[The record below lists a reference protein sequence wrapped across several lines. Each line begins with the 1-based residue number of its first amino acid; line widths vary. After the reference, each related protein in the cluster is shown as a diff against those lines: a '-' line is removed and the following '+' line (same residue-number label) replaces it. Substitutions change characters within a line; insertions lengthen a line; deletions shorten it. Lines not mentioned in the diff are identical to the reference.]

1 MENRARFPKM
11 ILEAVRE
18 GIGEDM
24 ILELRMSAE
33 DGVDGGM
40 EIRDMVEFCREIDG
54 MADIIHVSNGLKWAG
69 NQTQTFSDFFDVHG
83 VNVEFAAKVK
93 AAVTKSKVAVIEES
107 MTRPLQTR

>member
-1 MENRARFPKM
+1 M

-40 EIRDMVEFCREIDG
+40 DIRDMVGFCREIDG

-83 VNVEFAAKVK
+83 VNVEFAAKSRRQSLNQRWLSL
-93 AAVTKSKVAVIEES
+93 AGL
-107 MTRPLQTR
+107 MTRLLRTR

>member
-40 EIRDMVEFCREIDG
+40 DIRDMVGFCREIDG

-69 NQTQTFSDFFDVHG
+69 MLGSCRFHG
-83 VNVEFAAKVK
+83 CIMQCVSALHV
-93 AAVTKSKVAVIEES
+93 KVAIAFS
-107 MTRPLQTR
+107 K